1 MITWVTVT
9 YYALI
14 NRIVFVNETSENA
27 SKKLAKLESSISM
40 QFKLNNEI
48 ISDAQKYLESKKT
61 SSVVGEHSA
70 LPPRN
75 KEYKGTVIPVLV
87 FACNRVS
94 VSRCLDQLIQY
105 RPNPDQFPIIVSQ
118 VSNFFAV
125 FIFYVTTFSMYLL
138 FWLFSIY
145 FGGINTATRQLR
157 LCLYLTDKDI
167 KP

>member
-1 MITWVTVT
+1 MRLKRTTYILGICVITWVTVT

-14 NRIVFVNETSENA
+14 NRIVFVNENSEDT
-27 SKKLAKLESSISM
+27 SKKLAKLESSISI

-48 ISDAQKYLESKKT
+48 ISDAQKYLEIKKT
-61 SSVVGEHSA
+61 SSVGADHSA
-70 LPPRN
+70 LPQRN

-118 VSNFFAV
+118 VRYLS
-125 FIFYVTTFSMYLL
+125 IFVCYNLHHHLL
-138 FWLFSIY
+138 ILH
-145 FGGINTATRQLR
+145 
-157 LCLYLTDKDI
+157 
-167 KP
+167 